1 MATKVVVHST
11 FKRLFQVIGFAI
23 VLAAALTGLKKIAN
37 RDSAESQAPVLTSE
51 RTDGA
56 AASPTSTDANL
67 IFGTSSVL
75 DADTLE
81 IHGTRI
87 RLEGVDAPESSQR
100 CGTLGQE
107 WACGQHAALAL
118 SDWIGDK
125 TVSCEVNGSDRYQR
139 KLARCTVD
147 GQDMQVWLVSNGWAM
162 AYRAYST
169 DYVAAEEVAQA
180 AKLGLW
186 RGEFVMPWNWRKG
199 ERAVVP

>member
-11 FKRLFQVIGFAI
+11 FKRLVQVVGFAVVI
-23 VLAAALTGLKKIAN
+23 AAALTGLKKVAS
-37 RDSAESQAPVLTSE
+37 RDSTEIETPASVQAS
-51 RTDGA
+51 GA
-56 AASPTSTDANL
+56 AVKPPASTDANF
-67 IFGTSSVL
+67 IIGKSSVV

-100 CGTLGQE
+100 CGAMGQE
-107 WACGQHAALAL
+107 WACGQEAALAL

-125 TVSCEVNGSDRYQR
+125 PASCKVQGADRYQR
-139 KLARCTVD
+139 KLARCTID
-147 GQDMQVWLVSNGWAM
+147 GQDMQAWLVSNGWAM
-162 AYRAYST
+162 AYRRYST

-186 RGEFVMPWNWRKG
+186 RGEFVMPWDWRQG
-199 ERAVVP
+199 ERAVAP